1 MSEPIP
7 EAEAYIQFRL
17 DGLAS
22 RNEHHRFEEIAV
34 RIARRRI
41 SANILLATG
50 PVAAGGDQ
58 GRDGE
63 SYTTRIPD
71 ELPFAAGFSASAST
85 EPVVIAC
92 TIQRTALRRK
102 VLADVDAI
110 CAPGADPVTH
120 IAYFSVHP
128 IPTGTVHELKQTVRD
143 SHAVTLDVYSGPQL
157 AVLLAEP
164 DLVWVARAYL
174 DLPTSMIPP
183 TDGEV
188 APDWYVELLDALRRI
203 GGPAALT
210 PATQGEVTAGLRH
223 ATWDE
228 DTNADLPEWIE
239 FMTAFLADARDGQDT
254 EMVFRAC
261 YEIFVARVRGTGDIN
276 GAEDLVRR
284 ALAFA
289 RTSQDPSIVDDAVTL
304 VAYWGPTVAM
314 GAGHADT
321 HEVGEAMEAMRD
333 HAADLLAAT
342 DAATHP
348 VRAASLNGTLALL
361 HLHPDWRQAERRRRR
376 PAAGDVARLARTRPG
391 EADIDV
397 SDLSADEMVDAR
409 AAMGYLDALVDLL
422 PRAHAYPV
430 TPIATVFDVLAPVLA
445 DHPAYAKVRDGLDAR
460 TAEVEGDAARASRCR
475 DRGAAFVKAGKPLA
489 ALTEMHTAK
498 RNWFNGETLYG
509 TVLSMRFIAHL
520 YADLGLMYAA
530 KMYACAAAAIAV
542 SQGED
547 DLREQV
553 PDAFLEAAGYV
564 QRTGCWAD
572 GAALTEIALLARRAY
587 LPDPFDLD
595 RYPALSDHHTSSLL
609 ALASI
614 RALWPDLQ
622 PLIAAAYS
630 RTPQWYADLSETVDL
645 MGDNPMT
652 TEHFAAAAA
661 EQLAGPVFADV
672 GPRRVIDF
680 AALGVRWSFTFPNDR
695 ASVLS
700 SESLVAAFQV
710 LLADVAPYE
719 PVVLAG
725 TVHVILDVD
734 EGSREAGRVGVVVD
748 DTDVE
753 PTVYVTL
760 DGDDP
765 AGDDHHRELIGACF
779 QMLAAAVARPEPELY
794 DLMEPLFAAGLMHK
808 LFPGRPYE
816 EVADLFDDEHYARC
830 AAATRPEVSD
840 RFVPAS
846 SAALAAATTTGPGYD
861 HDRSLRLIGE
871 RYEVAEQT
879 LAFTLPRVLADP
891 ATREVLVELREAGW
905 LDWQILVAL
914 FNVGWNWRVAEAGL
928 RFGVDDP
935 AAIQALARTPET
947 AASPTMPLAVFSADE
962 MAMHI
967 HGQTISV
974 ARTWGLHG
982 WSRVFD
988 EGALRDLLVR
998 RYHYAEDDVAHRDL
1012 LGDDLVVDG
1021 VLQPFLL
1028 TSE

>member
-50 PVAAGGDQ
+50 PVSAGGDQ

-63 SYTTRIPD
+63 SYTTHIPD

-85 EPVVIAC
+85 EPVVVAC
-92 TIQRTALRRK
+92 TIQQTALRRK

-128 IPTGTVHELKQTVRD
+128 IPSGTVHELKAAVRD
-143 SHAVTLDVYSGPQL
+143 AHAVTLDVYSGPQL
-157 AVLLAEP
+157 AMLLAEP
-164 DLVWVARAYL
+164 ELVWVARAYL

-183 TDGEV
+183 PDDEP
-188 APDWYVELLDALRRI
+188 APGWYVELLDALRRN

-239 FMTAFLADARDGQDT
+239 FMAAFLADARDGQDT

-289 RTSQDPSIVDDAVTL
+289 RTSGDPNIVDDAVTL

-314 GAGHADT
+314 GAGHADA
-321 HEVGEAMEAMRD
+321 HEVGEAMVGMRD

-361 HLHPDWRQAERRRRR
+361 HLHPDWRQARRRRR
-376 PAAGDVARLARTRPG
+376 PAAGDVARLARTRPDG
-391 EADIDV
+391 ADIDV
-397 SDLSADEMVDAR
+397 SGLSADEMVDAH

-445 DHPAYAKVRDGLDAR
+445 DYPAYAKVRDGLDAR
-460 TAEVEGDAARASRCR
+460 TAEVEGDTARASRCR

-489 ALTEMHTAK
+489 ALTEMHNAK

-520 YADLGLMYAA
+520 YADLGLTYAA

-553 PDAFLEAAGYV
+553 PSAFLEAAGYA

-572 GAALTEIALLARRAY
+572 GAALTEIALLARTAY
-587 LPDPFDLD
+587 MPDPFDLD
-595 RYPALSDHHTSSLL
+595 RHPDLSAHHTSSLL
-609 ALASI
+609 ELSLI
-614 RALWPDLQ
+614 RALWPDLE
-622 PLIAAAYS
+622 PLITAAYA
-630 RTPQWYADLSETVDL
+630 RTPDWYADLSETIEL
-645 MGDNPMT
+645 AGENPMT
-652 TEHFAAAAA
+652 TEQFATAAS
-661 EQLAGPVFADV
+661 EQLDGPVFADV

-695 ASVLS
+695 ASVLP

-710 LLADVAPYE
+710 LLADVAPFE
-719 PVVLAG
+719 PVVLSG
-725 TVHVILDVD
+725 TVHVIVDVD
-734 EGSREAGRVGVVVD
+734 AGSRAAGRVGVIVD
-748 DTDVE
+748 DTGVE
-753 PTVYVTL
+753 PTAYVTL

-765 AGDDHHRELIGACF
+765 AGDHHHRELIAACF

-794 DLMEPLFAAGLMHK
+794 ALMDPLFAAGLMHK
-808 LFPGRPYE
+808 LFAGRPYE

-830 AAATRPEVSD
+830 AAATRPEVSA

-846 SAALAAATTTGPGYD
+846 SPALAAATTTGPGYD

-871 RYEVAEQT
+871 RYEVAEQS
-879 LAFTLPRVLADP
+879 LAYTLPRVLADP
-891 ATREVLVELREAGW
+891 ASRAVLVDLRAAGW

-914 FNVGWNWRVAEAGL
+914 LNVAWNWRLAHAGL
-928 RFGVDDP
+928 RIGVDAP
-935 AAIQALARTPET
+935 AAVQALARAPET
-947 AASPTMPLAVFSADE
+947 EASPTMPLAVFSSDE
-962 MAMHI
+962 IAMHI
-967 HGQTISV
+967 YGQTISI
-974 ARTWGLHG
+974 ARTWDLHG